1 MKTSYVF
8 LADGFEEIEALTSVD
23 IMRRAGMDVV
33 TVSINDTVA
42 VTGAHGIKVEADE
55 VFADEKRYLGA
66 EWLVLPGGMPG
77 ATNPASY
84 GELTQLLCVQ
94 NENCGKIAAICA
106 SPAVVLAPLGLL
118 NGKRGV
124 CYPGFDD
131 MMAGCDVQSVPVVV
145 DGNVVTGNGPAA
157 AGAFALQ
164 IVSISM
170 GEDVAKGVSD
180 GMLLTK

>member
-1 MKTSYVF
+1 
-8 LADGFEEIEALTSVD
+8 
-23 IMRRAGMDVV
+23 
-33 TVSINDTVA
+33 
-42 VTGAHGIKVEADE
+42 
-55 VFADEKRYLGA
+55 
-66 EWLVLPGGMPG
+66 
-77 ATNPASY
+77 
-84 GELTQLLCVQ
+84 
-94 NENCGKIAAICA
+94 
-106 SPAVVLAPLGLL
+106 
-118 NGKRGV
+118 
-124 CYPGFDD
+124 